1 EDGVQEGVGVTS
13 SEINLGILS
22 DYSGPIADGATAG
35 TVGMEVYFDTVNDEG
50 GVCDRDLVVT
60 REDTKSD
67 AQLTVQG
74 YRSIAN
80 KVLMIPQ
87 IVGTAGLMAIHDSLE
102 KADMPTISA

>member
-1 EDGVQEGVGVTS
+1 MDQDRRGATSLMFKKAVSTLGIAGLLGLAACGSGDGGSSAGEDGVQEGVGVTS

-60 REDTKSD
+60 
-67 AQLTVQG
+67 
-74 YRSIAN
+74 
-80 KVLMIPQ
+80 
-87 IVGTAGLMAIHDSLE
+87 
-102 KADMPTISA
+102 